1 MPIQVD
7 PTSPPQGGLNQGE
20 GPSKRAIA
28 LITYDRKDYFEKVLQ
43 SICSQ
48 SICGASIFDQYDFYI
63 FQDGLSDLNNPNKSE
78 YVAIAEL
85 ATKSPNV
92 KQFFSQENNLGVAR
106 HFAYVEDY
114 LFNCLQY
121 DFVVFCED
129 DMVLGDAYMATL
141 HAMAEKFSDDE
152 RVAMISAHSQ
162 AFKTPSAEQASRKQE
177 YLPMGHS
184 WGYGLYR
191 RAWQSIKPILDIYLE
206 LLGSTPYQQRNHT
219 IIQFW
224 QQQCGFQVGATSQ
237 DYIKS
242 CALIALGY
250 LRLSSYPNYGFYIGE
265 KGVHFNAQT
274 YAKHRY
280 ADTIVFDQPVVE
292 PLPIDVN
299 SYRKL
304 WGPMATQCLE
314 DSESFNVE
322 AFRALIKDGLPKPVF
337 PVNLYTSLSTAEDVI
352 ALDKLLFNRYP
363 QNQQKID
370 ERIGL
375 PMDQLFRDSI
385 ATSEFLGQ
393 HQNWSAIIMLAR
405 KIMQEYEKEQKK
417 SDDLPA
423 Q

>member
-114 LFNCLQY
+114 LFNRLQY

-141 HAMAEKFSDDE
+141 HAMAEKFNDDE
-152 RVAMISAHSQ
+152 RVAMISAYSHSYIV
-162 AFKTPSAEQASRKQE
+162 PREQQLAHIQE

-191 RAWQSIKPILDIYLE
+191 RAWQSMQGILDIYLE
-206 LLGSTPYQQRNHT
+206 LLGKAPYHQRNHT
-219 IIQFW
+219 AIQFW
-224 QQQCGFQVGATSQ
+224 LQQCGFKTDATSQ
-237 DYIKS
+237 DYVKS
-242 CALIALGY
+242 CAIVALGY
-250 LRLSSYPNYGFYIGE
+250 LRISCFPNYGKYIGE
-265 KGVHFNAQT
+265 KGVHFNSQI

-280 ADTIVFDQPVVE
+280 VDTIVFNE
-292 PLPIDVN
+292 PILESKPIDEN
-299 SYRKL
+299 EYQKL
-304 WGPMATQCLE
+304 WKLNANQCLSNS
-314 DSESFNVE
+314 DGFSIESFRGLVSQ
-322 AFRALIKDGLPKPVF
+322 GLPKPDF
-337 PVNLYTSLSTAEDVI
+337 PLNLLTSMATAEDVI
-352 ALDKLLFNRYP
+352 ALYKLFFNRFP
-363 QNQQKID
+363 ENQLQID
-370 ERIGL
+370 ERLGM
-375 PMDQLFRDSI
+375 PMNQLLINCLDSE
-385 ATSEFLGQ
+385 EFLSR
-393 HQNWSAIIMLAR
+393 HQYWPAVVRLAQ
-405 KIMQEYEKEQKK
+405 KIMQKYEDETKK
-417 SDDLPA
+417 PEGSGTN
-423 Q
+423 